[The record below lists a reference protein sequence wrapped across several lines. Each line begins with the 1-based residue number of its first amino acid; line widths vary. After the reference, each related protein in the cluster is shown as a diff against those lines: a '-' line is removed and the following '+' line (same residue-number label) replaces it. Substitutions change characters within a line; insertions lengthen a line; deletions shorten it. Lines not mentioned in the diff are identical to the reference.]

1 MIPVQSVKNEMFN
14 NAPLAGNL
22 RNMAIDM
29 GTEVENQNSQLE
41 ETLVKAV
48 SNEIRVKSA
57 NERAGKLL

>member
-1 MIPVQSVKNEMFN
+1 MFK

-29 GTEVENQNSQLE
+29 GTEVQNQNSQLE